1 MDLEIIS
8 LGDRPDLIPRVFSP
22 ELDGVWPD
30 FMRQDRTAML
40 YYSEA
45 AFAHY
50 ADGALAA
57 LAGDEVVGRAFAV
70 PFAFGAEG
78 RSELLDAGWDEVIR
92 WGHEDRM
99 LERRP
104 TTMSA
109 LEIALLPKAR
119 VPGSSRA
126 MLVALKDCARAKGF
140 AELYAPVRPNQKHQ
154 LPRMPMRDYLQQR
167 RPDGLLADSWLRTH
181 LAIGG
186 EIIKIA
192 PCSMTIVGTLAEW
205 TQWTGV
211 TFDRS
216 GEVEL
221 PNALV
226 PVTASVAH
234 DYAVYVEPNVW
245 VRHVV

>member
-126 MLVALKDCARAKGF
+126 MLAALKDCARAKGF

-245 VRHVV
+245 IRHVV

>member
-1 MDLEIIS
+1 MNIDIIS
-8 LGDRPDLIPRVFSP
+8 LRDRPDLIPCVFSP
-22 ELDGVWPD
+22 ELDAVWPE

-40 YYSEA
+40 YYDEP

-50 ADGALAA
+50 ADCAFAA

-70 PFAFGAEG
+70 PFAFGIEG
-78 RSELLDAGWDEVIR
+78 RDELPNAGWDEVIR

-99 LERRP
+99 LGRQQ

-126 MLVALKDCARAKGF
+126 MLDAFKQCARAKGF
-140 AELYAPVRPNQKHQ
+140 SELYAPVRPNQKHLQ
-154 LPRMPMRDYLQQR
+154 PKTPMRDYLEQR
-167 RPDGLLADSWLRTH
+167 RADGQLADSWLRTH

-186 EIIKIA
+186 EIVKIA

-205 TQWTGV
+205 SQWTGV
-211 TFDRS
+211 PFDHS
-216 GEVEL
+216 GEVEI
-221 PNALV
+221 PGALV
-226 PVTASVAH
+226 PVLTSVEQ

-245 VRHVV
+245 IRHPV

>member
-1 MDLEIIS
+1 
-8 LGDRPDLIPRVFSP
+8 
-22 ELDGVWPD
+22 
-30 FMRQDRTAML
+30 ML
-40 YYSEA
+40 A
-45 AFAHY
+45 
-50 ADGALAA
+50 
-57 LAGDEVVGRAFAV
+57 
-70 PFAFGAEG
+70 
-78 RSELLDAGWDEVIR
+78 
-92 WGHEDRM
+92 
-99 LERRP
+99 
-104 TTMSA
+104 
-109 LEIALLPKAR
+109 
-119 VPGSSRA
+119 
-126 MLVALKDCARAKGF
+126 ALKDCARAKGF

-154 LPRMPMRDYLQQR
+154 LPRMPVRDYLQQR

>member
-126 MLVALKDCARAKGF
+126 MLAALKDCARAKGF

>member
-1 MDLEIIS
+1 MDLEIVS

-126 MLVALKDCARAKGF
+126 MLAALKDCARAKGF

>member
-119 VPGSSRA
+119 VHGSSRA
-126 MLVALKDCARAKGF
+126 MLAALKDCARAKGF

>member
-50 ADGALAA
+50 ADCAFAA
-57 LAGDEVVGRAFAV
+57 LAGDEVVGRAFAG

-78 RSELLDAGWDEVIR
+78 RSELPDTGWDEVIR

-126 MLVALKDCARAKGF
+126 MLAALKDCARAKGF

-245 VRHVV
+245 IRHVV